1 MARQEQANKS
11 SAPPKA
17 QAPTG
22 GATTVEASPW
32 TAENFSI
39 PPASTLAPGSPSV
52 EGQAAWLSRA
62 ALQGAQ
68 RRALV
73 TQIGRTQ
80 GNGHVG
86 RVLAS
91 VERPQTPTDPPGV
104 QRQGGEPP
112 APAPRPT
119 FELSPSAM
127 TVGMG
132 ERVRLNAHIQGATN
146 RAELGGTAVITTGD
160 IHSIPQFPSA
170 VGLVRQRHLTFY
182 AAKSGRLGVSFDY
195 QGQNVQSNTVSITVR
210 DPTFQISPDSVLVDK
225 GEKQRFATR
234 VTGIYSPDDLGGTAS
249 VATTGIEL
257 PLLRIQDLQPR
268 GSFEGS
274 AADAGVFHMGFDYF
288 GRNFDSNEVSFAV
301 IEPSVAISTASPHY
315 YVGETFD
322 INVLTRGIGDPSRL
336 GGTAIVSSAGLEL
349 IGPPPSATQFVP
361 NGVLQARLTQ
371 EQPAWVEL
379 SFDYMDGQVQS
390 ERIEIVPLPPTV
402 GLSPME
408 LSVGT
413 RQRFPLHYQLRGVA
427 QPDQFS
433 GSAVVSTAPV
443 TVVEHMAV
451 PTQPNESGDMVLE
464 ADNQVGSGILSLGI
478 NYYGREYES
487 QPVTVTVTHGPS
499 GGSSPDRIFFDT
511 DQDAIRPDAAAALA
525 QVAARL
531 RAEPNLVA
539 GLEGHADTRHTDEHN
554 VNLSYRRAT
563 STRSY
568 LVNVLGVNPD
578 QVPQDRV
585 IGWGEALPAISP
597 ETNPAE
603 FQANRRV
610 EIVLSEGT
618 RGEELTPALRLSP
631 HTIRAGV
638 GQRFAVGYAL
648 RNVHDTAAFGGSAL
662 IHTSS
667 LSQVGDGLPSM
678 PGGETGTV
686 TMQAGEQPGHAEISM
701 SVTYD
706 GQEIESNTVQVEIV
720 GPSIQLSPA
729 RWEDLEIGDMFA
741 IQYTIDNLPEPTSYQ
756 GSAVAM
762 AQKDGGEVLLLSGQL
777 TGLTGQRMI
786 DGLQMHATKPGEV
799 RLEMSIQYNG
809 RQYTSNEVFMRVQ
822 PRRYT
827 SFTISMY
834 GGGEGGE
841 VVGGGY
847 YTFELKENGP
857 QGRTG
862 VLRFAGGG
870 ITGGLPGGGF
880 GPGSSTTFRTTVP
893 MQLEDFQGGGRVGAG
908 GVYVGYGGGYSVLV
922 FYCGDKP
929 TQQVEGW
936 GHGWGLAAGASW
948 FHGHWQLLGTM

>member
-1 MARQEQANKS
+1 MAREEHASKP
-11 SAPPKA
+11 SASRA
-17 QAPTG
+17 QTPTG
-22 GATTVEASPW
+22 GTTAVGTLQWQTGTAS
-32 TAENFSI
+32 SS
-39 PPASTLAPGSPSV
+39 PASVLASGAPSV
-52 EGQAAWLSRA
+52 EGQAAWLSRGT
-62 ALQGAQ
+62 LHGAQ

-73 TQIGRTQ
+73 TRIGRTQ
-80 GNGHVG
+80 GNGHLG

-91 VERPQTPTDPPGV
+91 VDRPQRSDVPRV

-112 APAPRPT
+112 APAPPPT
-119 FELSPSAM
+119 FVLSPSAM

-132 ERVRLNAHIQGATN
+132 ERVRLNAHIQGVTN
-146 RAELGGTAVITTGD
+146 RAELGGTAFVTSTGV
-160 IHSIPQFPSA
+160 HTIPRIPS
-170 VGLVRQRHLTFY
+170 VQGLLRRRHLTLY
-182 AAKSGRLGVSFDY
+182 AANSGQLSGSFDY
-195 QGQNVQSNTVSITVR
+195 QGQSVSSNTVTITVR

-225 GEKQRFATR
+225 GAKQRFVTR

-249 VATTGIEL
+249 IATTGIEL
-257 PLLRIQDLQPR
+257 PILNIRDLQPN
-268 GSFEGS
+268 GSFKAS
-274 AADAGVFHMGFDYF
+274 AADAGVFHMSFDYF
-288 GRNFDSNEVSFAV
+288 GRNFDSNEVNVAI
-301 IEPSVAISTASPHY
+301 IEPSVAISTPWPHY
-315 YVGETFD
+315 YVGDTFD
-322 INVLTRGIGDPSRL
+322 INVLTQGIGDPERL
-336 GGTAIVSSAGLEL
+336 GGTAVISSAGLEL

-379 SFDYMDGQVQS
+379 SFDYMDGQVRS
-390 ERIEIVPLPPTV
+390 ERLEVTPLPPTV

-408 LSVGT
+408 MSVGT
-413 RQRFPLHYQLRGVA
+413 RQRFPLRYQLRGLA
-427 QPDQFS
+427 QPDEFS

-443 TVVEHMAV
+443 TVVEHMAT
-451 PTQPNESGDMVLE
+451 PTQPNESGDMILE
-464 ADNQVGSGILSLGI
+464 ADNQVGSGILSLSI

-487 QPVTVTVTHGPS
+487 PPVTINVTPGPT
-499 GGSSPDRIFFDT
+499 GGSSPERILFDT
-511 DQDAIRPDAAAALA
+511 DQDVIRPDAAAALT

-554 VNLSYRRAT
+554 VDLSYRRAA

-568 LVNVLGVNPD
+568 LINVLKVNPA
-578 QVPQDRV
+578 QVPEDRV
-585 IGWGEALPAISP
+585 IGWGEALPAVSP

-610 EIVLSEGT
+610 EIVLSEGPG
-618 RGEELTPALRLSP
+618 GEELAPALRLSP

-648 RNVHDTAAFGGSAL
+648 RNVHDTSAFGGSAL
-662 IHTSS
+662 IHSSS

-678 PGGETGTV
+678 PGSETGTI
-686 TMQAGEQPGHAEISM
+686 TMQAGDQPGRAEISM

-706 GQEIESNTVQVEIV
+706 GQPVESNTVQVEIV
-720 GPSIQLSPA
+720 GPSIQLSPE

-741 IQYTIDNLPEPTSYQ
+741 IQYTIGNMPEPTSYE
-756 GSAVAM
+756 GSAVTM
-762 AQKDGGEVLLLSGQL
+762 TQKDGGEVLLLSGQP
-777 TGLTGQRMI
+777 TGLTGQRMV

-799 RLEMSIQYNG
+799 RLNMSIQYNG
-809 RQYTSNEVFMRVQ
+809 RQYTSNQVFMRVH
-822 PRRYT
+822 PHRYT

-841 VVGGGY
+841 VVGAGY

-862 VLRFAGGG
+862 VLRFAGAG

-893 MQLEDFQGGGRVGAG
+893 MRLEDFQGGGRVGAG
-908 GVYVGYGGGYSVLV
+908 GVYPIYGGGYSVLV